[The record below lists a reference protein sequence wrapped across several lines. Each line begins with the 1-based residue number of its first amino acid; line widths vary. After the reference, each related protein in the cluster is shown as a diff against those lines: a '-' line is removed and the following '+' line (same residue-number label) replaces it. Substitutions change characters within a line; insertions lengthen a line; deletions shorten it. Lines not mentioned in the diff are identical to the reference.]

1 MDVEGSL
8 DLAICLRELL
18 QELRVDRHGLDLI
31 LEAVEKSLRMT
42 SEVIGFQHFQWSE
55 KLNMD

>member
-8 DLAICLRELL
+8 DLTICLRELL

-31 LEAVEKSLRMT
+31 LETVEKSLRMT
-42 SEVIGFQHFQWSE
+42 SEVNLFPTF
-55 KLNMD
+55 